1 MHQDRGKDFK
11 QLCRAAAH
19 EMDPDKL
26 MILVAEIIEAFD
38 ERECKRNSATEREK
52 ISEPPNE
59 AYSSS
64 YGPEPVGSTVCRYL
78 S

>member
-1 MHQDRGKDFK
+1 MHQDRGKDFTE
-11 QLCRAAAH
+11 LCRAAAH

-38 ERECKRNSATEREK
+38 KRERKRNSAPEHEEN
-52 ISEPPNE
+52 SDPPNR
-59 AYSSS
+59 AYSST
-64 YGPEPVGSTVCRYL
+64 YGPEPVGSTFYRYL